1 MQRGVSYQKL
11 LDGLQQRTWN
21 LPFYRQQN
29 TIASGG
35 RHSFAITGHRFTQN
49 ETINFDDAE
58 KACQSKT
65 TLELLRSSLILN
77 ACSVETF
84 VKHNYKVSILDF
96 KQNPLKERYN
106 VHVLLIKFRNVNNLI
121 WLNDNHIVKVILEYF
136 VILKS
141 QNSKPTCTCIPH
153 TPTPFRKKKNYFRA
167 ALYIK
172 ISKNWFTYSTYD
184 TSIYLVFENVHLNQV
199 TWHTYTTTNN
209 FKVNNRRWITL
220 LQTLFK

>member
-29 TIASGG
+29 TISSGG

-106 VHVLLIKFRNVNNLI
+106 VHVLLIKFGNVNNRI
-121 WLNDNHIVKVILEYF
+121 
-136 VILKS
+136 
-141 QNSKPTCTCIPH
+141 
-153 TPTPFRKKKNYFRA
+153 
-167 ALYIK
+167 
-172 ISKNWFTYSTYD
+172 
-184 TSIYLVFENVHLNQV
+184 
-199 TWHTYTTTNN
+199 
-209 FKVNNRRWITL
+209 
-220 LQTLFK
+220 